1 MEYYKVIISRRINTN
16 TYESI
21 TVYKCSD
28 INEFNNAVET
38 LENTFALLKNF
49 RDTEYSEQ
57 IIYKENNMSDIYKT
71 AYIEIRN

>member
-21 TVYKCSD
+21 TFYKGSD
-28 INEFNNAVET
+28 INEFNDVVGT
-38 LENTFALLKNF
+38 LENTFALLRKF

-57 IIYKENNMSDIYKT
+57 VIYKENNMSDIYKT